1 MTDKHE
7 AASKLSEMGF
17 AAMIESCVV
26 MITVNSI
33 SERKA
38 AEKAIKD
45 IGYVCS
51 WGVRVKGSENNVN
64 HG

>member
-7 AASKLSEMGF
+7 TAAKLNSMGF
-17 AAMIESCVV
+17 YAVVESGVV
-26 MITVNSI
+26 MVEISTKKDVEKVNS
-33 SERKA
+33 A
-38 AEKAIKD
+38 LMGM
-45 IGYVCS
+45 GYECS